1 MIKQGKAKFSNP
13 VGGAAIK
20 VRVNTEAGKNRIKKV
35 DTDSGLV
42 TIDLVCDKDQINN
55 ELTSFLMQLLN
66 AKKREIEI
74 LDSVTDADKV
84 VCILGKSV
92 EKLNTVLK

>member
-13 VGGAAIK
+13 AGGAAIK
-20 VRVNTEAGKNRIKKV
+20 VRVNTKAKKNRIKKV
-35 DTDSGLV
+35 DTESGLV
-42 TIDLVCDKDQINN
+42 IIDLTCDTGMINS
-55 ELTSFLMQLLN
+55 ELTSFLMHQLN

-92 EKLNTVLK
+92 EKINDALK